1 MFKLFFFFIFFCFS
15 AHAADRITVLPEPTD
30 PAAPYT
36 AFRKPYNN
44 SAPFADYLNSLILKQ
59 KNANI
64 LIARGFPM
72 PFDVADVNAANQ
84 ELLAAYAKGRSNA
97 SSEEIRKL
105 FFRFIQ
111 CYPDKKICMENI
123 PDDLSKYLTLSEAEK
138 NILPAAQK
146 SVPALPVPP
155 LPENSSIQEKQLF
168 YDRILLNRLKEKA
181 GEALD
186 RGTSHSFDNSV
197 LHQTLTAGDAM
208 RRQYEE
214 YQNFLPAVHIN
225 KIKNTVDIDE
235 NIMETE
241 IAIREVLSTL
251 PMDINRSALCLS
263 IRNDKPFEQN
273 KQKISYTAPDS
284 TTYTFETAG
293 RRTDDDQFYFISI
306 NGTRQDDERISE
318 RFLWHLPSMSG
329 FFEYKNHIFLT
340 MSLGQA
346 EKRIFQFDPSV
357 YAFLPV
363 CMLNKDMT
371 VFHIDATEENIPLC
385 RRVTR
390 KEYNVYPKKPL
401 SQGLNAAQLQAF
413 FKLQCP
419 PENKTCVTEEM
430 YNFRDRTGVFAD
442 YDNDG
447 KNDILHDRDQRLFV
461 YLPEQQKSTL
471 LLETPGEEQQQ
482 IVQIDNQNYLLTTK
496 EYKLN
501 DPKKTLYETDT
512 LWQSVP
518 KDLYKIANGKAPERI
533 CSFTPAGEY
542 Y

>member
-44 SAPFADYLNSLILKQ
+44 SAPFADYLNRLILKQ

-64 LIARGFPM
+64 LIARGFPV
-72 PFDVADVNAANQ
+72 PFDIADVNAANQ

-123 PDDLSKYLTLSEAEK
+123 PDDLSKYLILTEAEK

-146 SVPALPVPP
+146 RVSALPVPP
-155 LPENSSIQEKQLF
+155 LPENSGVREKQLF

-181 GEALD
+181 DEALD
-186 RGTSHSFDNSV
+186 REASHSFDNSV
-197 LHQTLTAGDAM
+197 LHQTLTAGDTM
-208 RRQYEE
+208 RRHNETYE
-214 YQNFLPAVHIN
+214 NLLPAVN
-225 KIKNTVDIDE
+225 SKGKDAADMQTAIK
-235 NIMETE
+235 ET
-241 IAIREVLSTL
+241 LSAL
-251 PMDINRSALCLS
+251 PMNVGTSALCQS
-263 IRNDKPFEQN
+263 FREDKLFETLQN
-273 KQKISYTAPDS
+273 KISYTAPDS
-284 TTYTFETAG
+284 TEYTFAINAE
-293 RRTDDDQFYFISI
+293 RMIEDQPYYLIFI
-306 NGTRQDDERISE
+306 NGTKQNDDRLSE
-318 RFLWHLPSMSG
+318 RFLPPYSFPAG
-329 FFEYKNHIFLT
+329 FFEYKNRIFLT
-340 MSLGQA
+340 FSDGEEEQKIY
-346 EKRIFQFDPSV
+346 EFDPSV

-419 PENKTCVTEEM
+419 PENKTCVAEKM
-430 YNFRDRTGVFAD
+430 YNFRDETGVFAD
-442 YDNDG
+442 YDNNGG
-447 KNDILHDRDQRLFV
+447 KDILYYQDGYSLLAV
-461 YLPEQQKSTL
+461 YSPEQQNSIA
-471 LLETPGEEQQQ
+471 LLETPDEERQQ
-482 IVQIDNQNYLLTTK
+482 IVQIDDQNYLLTTK

-501 DPKKTLYETDT
+501 NPKKPFDEEYS
-512 LWQSVP
+512 WQSIP

-533 CSFTPAGEY
+533 CSFTPIGEY
-542 Y
+542 H